1 MKVAIAGITGLLGKQ
16 LACYLKKLGHEV
28 VAIGHKDDKLLLT
41 DDHKDVDA
49 VVNLSGANIMQKW
62 TPEFKKHAL
71 DSRAGTSHEINHFFD
86 QSRKKPTVFISA
98 SAIGYYGHQPEETL
112 IESSPK
118 GEGFLSDLVQAWEK
132 ASLDSPINRVVCF
145 RLGVVL
151 SDQGGALPRI
161 MKSVKMRLGMILGN
175 PRSYLSWIHIDDAI
189 RAFAAALE
197 QSSYKGI
204 YNLVAEESVTQ
215 QNFMNTIAK
224 LMNRKIYLKL
234 PSFLVSLIFGEAS
247 EVLLND
253 AKVYPKKLKQSGFDF
268 RYPDLDSSLCSL
280 MKSKP

>member
-1 MKVAIAGITGLLGKQ
+1 MKVAIAGISGLIGKQ
-16 LACYLKKLGHEV
+16 LACRLKKLGHDV
-28 VAIGHKDDKLLLT
+28 VAIEHKDDKLILT
-41 DDHKDVDA
+41 KMHEDVDA

-62 TPEFKKHAL
+62 TPEFKQHAL
-71 DSRAGTSHEINHFFD
+71 DSRAGTSHDINHFFD
-86 QSRKKPTVFISA
+86 QLKKKPKVFISA
-98 SAIGYYGHQPEETL
+98 SAIGYYGHQPGETL

-118 GEGFLSDLVQAWEK
+118 GEGFLSDLVQAWEN

-161 MKSVKMRLGMILGN
+161 MKSIKFRLGMILGN
-175 PRSYLSWIHIDDAI
+175 PQSHLSWIHIEDAV
-189 RAFAAALE
+189 RAFTAALE

-215 QNFMNTIAK
+215 ARFMNHLAM
-224 LMNRKIYLKL
+224 LMKRKIYLKL
-234 PSFLVSLIFGEAS
+234 PNFLVSLIFGEAS
-247 EVLLND
+247 SVLLND

-268 RYPDLDSSLCSL
+268 HYPDLNSSLCSL
-280 MKSKP
+280 VKSKP